1 MCVDHATIT
10 QTDRKNENET
20 NGICNTMRVDI
31 CGVMC
36 PVWFSSVTATTE
48 DRLTWMTAMMGQCR
62 LSASN
67 SIYNCIIRKSV
78 PRDRKSN
85 VLKMVSVT
93 SLFDNIVIVLYEENK
108 KWWHIWLYCVR
119 WAWCGVMRGE
129 MDFSLLRSSS
139 DIADGRTAVELCG
152 FRFGCCAPSL
162 ACSHRPMLSVNNN
175 HLHYTYA

>member
-1 MCVDHATIT
+1 
-10 QTDRKNENET
+10 
-20 NGICNTMRVDI
+20 MRVDI

-36 PVWFSSVTATTE
+36 SVWFSSVTATTE
-48 DRLTWMTAMMGQCR
+48 DRPREWLRWWANVDCR
-62 LSASN
+62 HPT
-67 SIYNCIIRKSV
+67 YNCIIRKSV

-129 MDFSLLRSSS
+129 MDFCLLRSSS